1 MLSCGP
7 PELLRRSG
15 LGLLAAALAAGGF
28 VAGPTGAWAQQ
39 ATTLARGGLLAPPAG
54 SQGPAAGPP
63 VARYVSETGV
73 RFTFDR
79 SQGLP
84 LVKFDRSPEVWVL
97 RPQPAPRGD
106 ILYLNDLGEP
116 MLRASR
122 TGGLTVFTTDR
133 PGGLAVALSGGGQSL
148 RMTALGPQQL
158 LERLAMASTRATR
171 AARRL
176 IPFEADFSPATS
188 ALTADAAMV
197 AAEAIIRMT
206 RLPDGRVVL
215 GGVERVRLV
224 EGRQARAMLREG
236 VIEITVAP
244 GQGMSGRP
252 SSDRILAAAGIR

>member
-1 MLSCGP
+1 MPDCGLP
-7 PELLRRSG
+7 DLLRRNGPGRLAVVLAVAGILAGPSDASAQ
-15 LGLLAAALAAGGF
+15 AAA
-28 VAGPTGAWAQQ
+28 GARSA
-39 ATTLARGGLLAPPAG
+39 LFGPPAG
-54 SQGPAAGPP
+54 PSGPSAAPP

-116 MLRASR
+116 ILRASR
-122 TGGLTVFTTDR
+122 TGGLTVFTNDR
-133 PGGLAVALSGGGQSL
+133 PEGLAVALSGGGQSL

-176 IPFEADFSPATS
+176 IPFEADASPASS

-197 AAEAIIRMT
+197 AAEAIIRLT
-206 RLPDGRVVL
+206 RLADGREIL
-215 GGVERVRLV
+215 DGIDRVRLV
-224 EGRQARAMLREG
+224 EGRQARADVRRG

>member
-1 MLSCGP
+1 MTSTGTPDLA
-7 PELLRRSG
+7 RR
-15 LGLLAAALAAGGF
+15 LAVLLAAGGLL
-28 VAGPTGAWAQQ
+28 AGPQGAWAQAAPVMRGSLFSPSAGQ
-39 ATTLARGGLLAPPAG
+39 AGPAG
-54 SQGPAAGPP
+54 APP

-116 MLRASR
+116 ILRASR

-133 PGGLAVALSGGGQSL
+133 PQGLAAALSGGGQTL
-148 RMTALGPQQL
+148 RMSALSPQQL

-176 IPFEADFSPATS
+176 IPFEADASPASS
-188 ALTADAAMV
+188 ALTADAAQV
-197 AAEAIIRMT
+197 AAEAITRMA
-206 RLPDGRVVL
+206 RLAEGRLLL
-215 GGVERVRLV
+215 GGIERVRLV
-224 EGRQARAMLREG
+224 EGRQARADLRQG

>member
-1 MLSCGP
+1 MAFLGA
-7 PELLRRSG
+7 PELLRRYD
-15 LGLLAAALAAGGF
+15 LAVMAVLLATACAIAAPQDARAQSARMADGVLFNAPAGL
-28 VAGPTGAWAQQ
+28 AGPAGAP
-39 ATTLARGGLLAPPAG
+39 T
-54 SQGPAAGPP
+54 

-106 ILYLNDLGEP
+106 VLYLNDLGEP
-116 MLRASR
+116 LLRASR
-122 TGGLTVFTTDR
+122 TGGLTVFTNDR
-133 PGGLAVALSGGGQSL
+133 PEGLAVALSGGGSML

-158 LERLAMASTRATR
+158 LERLALASTRATR

-176 IPFEADFSPATS
+176 IPFEADASPASS

-206 RLPDGRVVL
+206 RQTDGRIVVSGL
-215 GGVERVRLV
+215 ERVRLV
-224 EGRQARAMLREG
+224 EGRQARAYVREG

-252 SSDRILAAAGIR
+252 SSERILAAAGLR

>member
-1 MLSCGP
+1 MPSCGP
-7 PELLRRSG
+7 PDRLRRSR
-15 LGLLAAALAAGGF
+15 LGLLAVFLAAGGLLVAPPSARGQSAPVARGPLF
-28 VAGPTGAWAQQ
+28 GPSGSPAGPAGA
-39 ATTLARGGLLAPPAG
+39 
-54 SQGPAAGPP
+54 PP

-73 RFTFDR
+73 KFTFDR
-79 SQGLP
+79 SQGVP

-106 ILYLNDLGEP
+106 MLYLNDLGEP
-116 MLRASR
+116 ILRASR

-133 PGGLAVALSGGGQSL
+133 PEGLAVALSGGGPAL
-148 RMTALGPQQL
+148 RMTPLGPQQL

-176 IPFEADFSPATS
+176 IPFEADASPASS

-206 RLPDGRVVL
+206 RLADGRLVL
-215 GGVERVRLV
+215 GGIDRVRLV
-224 EGRQARAMLREG
+224 EGRQARAALRQG

-252 SSDRILAAAGIR
+252 SSDRILAAAGVR

>member
-1 MLSCGP
+1 MSSRRP

-15 LGLLAAALAAGGF
+15 LGLLFAGLAAGA
-28 VAGPTGAWAQQ
+28 VLTGPPAAWAQASRMAGGALFGPPTGQ
-39 ATTLARGGLLAPPAG
+39 A
-54 SQGPAAGPP
+54 GPAWGPP
-63 VARYVSETGV
+63 VARYASETGV

-97 RPQPAPRGD
+97 KPQPAPRGD
-106 ILYLNDLGEP
+106 VLYLNDLGEP
-116 MLRASR
+116 ILRASR
-122 TGGLTVFTTDR
+122 TGGLTVFTSER
-133 PGGLAVALSGGGQSL
+133 PEGLAVALSGGGQTL

-158 LERLAMASTRATR
+158 LERLALASTRATR

-176 IPFEADFSPATS
+176 IPFEADASPSSS

-206 RLPDGRVVL
+206 RLPDGRLVL
-215 GGVERVRLV
+215 GGVERVRLI
-224 EGRQARAMLREG
+224 EGRQARADLREG

-244 GQGMSGRP
+244 GQGLSGRP
-252 SSDRILAAAGIR
+252 SSDRILAAAGLR

>member
-1 MLSCGP
+1 MSSRRP

-15 LGLLAAALAAGGF
+15 LGLLFAGLAAGA
-28 VAGPTGAWAQQ
+28 VLTGPPAAWAQASRMAGGALFGPPTGQ
-39 ATTLARGGLLAPPAG
+39 A
-54 SQGPAAGPP
+54 GPAWGPP
-63 VARYVSETGV
+63 VARYASETGV

-97 RPQPAPRGD
+97 KPQPAPRGD

-116 MLRASR
+116 ILRASR

-133 PGGLAVALSGGGQSL
+133 PDGLAVALSGGGPAL
-148 RMTALGPQQL
+148 RMTPLGPQQL
-158 LERLAMASTRATR
+158 LERLALASTRATR

-176 IPFEADFSPATS
+176 IPFEADASPASS

-224 EGRQARAMLREG
+224 EGRQARALVREG

-252 SSDRILAAAGIR
+252 SSDRILAAAGVR

>member
-1 MLSCGP
+1 MGNRGVLFSP
-7 PELLRRSG
+7 S
-15 LGLLAAALAAGGF
+15 AGQ
-28 VAGPTGAWAQQ
+28 AGPAGA
-39 ATTLARGGLLAPPAG
+39 
-54 SQGPAAGPP
+54 PP
-63 VARYVSETGV
+63 VARYMSETGV

-116 MLRASR
+116 ILRASR

-133 PGGLAVALSGGGQSL
+133 PDGLAVALSGGGGAL

-158 LERLAMASTRATR
+158 LERLALASTRATR

-176 IPFEADFSPATS
+176 IPFEADASPASS

-197 AAEAIIRMT
+197 AAEAIIRMA
-206 RLPDGRVVL
+206 RLPDGRTAL
-215 GGVERVRLV
+215 GAVERVRLV
-224 EGRQARAMLREG
+224 EGRQARADLRQG

>member
-1 MLSCGP
+1 MPTAGHPDRASPSRRGLFSA
-7 PELLRRSG
+7 LLTVG
-15 LGLLAAALAAGGF
+15 VVLALPVDASAQSAMGNRGVLFSPSAGQ
-28 VAGPTGAWAQQ
+28 AGPAGA
-39 ATTLARGGLLAPPAG
+39 
-54 SQGPAAGPP
+54 PP
-63 VARYVSETGV
+63 VARYMSETGV

-116 MLRASR
+116 ILRASR

-133 PGGLAVALSGGGQSL
+133 PDGLAVALSGGGGAL

-158 LERLAMASTRATR
+158 LERLALASTRATR

-176 IPFEADFSPATS
+176 IPFEADASPASS

-206 RLPDGRVVL
+206 RLPDGRTVL
-215 GGVERVRLV
+215 GAVERVRLV
-224 EGRQARAMLREG
+224 EGRQARADLRQG

>member
-1 MLSCGP
+1 MSVMPSSGH
-7 PELLRRSG
+7 PERTSRSRF
-15 LGLLAAALAAGGF
+15 GLLPAFLAAG
-28 VAGPTGAWAQQ
+28 VVLAGAVESLAQSATGTGGVLFSPSAGQ
-39 ATTLARGGLLAPPAG
+39 AGA
-54 SQGPAAGPP
+54 PP
-63 VARYVSETGV
+63 VARYISETGV
-73 RFTFDR
+73 RLTFDR

-116 MLRASR
+116 ILRASR

-133 PGGLAVALSGGGQSL
+133 PDGLAVALSGGGPAL

-176 IPFEADFSPATS
+176 IPFEADASPASS

-215 GGVERVRLV
+215 GGLERVRLV
-224 EGRQARAMLREG
+224 EGRQARALVREG

-252 SSDRILAAAGIR
+252 SSDRILAAAGVR

>member
-1 MLSCGP
+1 MSSRRP

-15 LGLLAAALAAGGF
+15 LGLLFAGLAAGA
-28 VAGPTGAWAQQ
+28 VLTGPPAAWAQASRMAGGALFGPPTGQ
-39 ATTLARGGLLAPPAG
+39 A
-54 SQGPAAGPP
+54 GPAWGPP
-63 VARYVSETGV
+63 VARYASETGV

-116 MLRASR
+116 ILRASR

-133 PGGLAVALSGGGQSL
+133 PDGLAVALSGGGPAL
-148 RMTALGPQQL
+148 RMTPLGPQQL
-158 LERLAMASTRATR
+158 LERLALASTRATR

-176 IPFEADFSPATS
+176 IPFEADASPASS

-224 EGRQARAMLREG
+224 EGRQARALVREG

-252 SSDRILAAAGIR
+252 SSDRILAAAGVR

>member
-1 MLSCGP
+1 M
-7 PELLRRSG
+7 
-15 LGLLAAALAAGGF
+15 
-28 VAGPTGAWAQQ
+28 
-39 ATTLARGGLLAPPAG
+39 
-54 SQGPAAGPP
+54 
-63 VARYVSETGV
+63 ARYVSETGV
-73 RFTFDR
+73 KFTFDR

-106 ILYLNDLGEP
+106 MLYLNDLGEP
-116 MLRASR
+116 ILRASR

-133 PGGLAVALSGGGQSL
+133 PEGLAVALSGGGGPAL
-148 RMTALGPQQL
+148 RMTPLGPQQL

-176 IPFEADFSPATS
+176 IPFEADASPASS

-206 RLPDGRVVL
+206 RLADGRLVL
-215 GGVERVRLV
+215 GGIDRVRLV
-224 EGRQARAMLREG
+224 EGRQARAALRQG

-252 SSDRILAAAGIR
+252 SSDRILAAAGVR

>member
-1 MLSCGP
+1 MRYSRP
-7 PELLRRSG
+7 PDLLRRRG
-15 LGLLAAALAAGGF
+15 LGLLAAA
-28 VAGPTGAWAQQ
+28 VAT
-39 ATTLARGGLLAPPAG
+39 GGLLAGAPDAHGQSTLAPRGPLCSPPAG
-54 SQGPAAGPP
+54 QAGQAGGPP

-116 MLRASR
+116 ILRASR

-133 PGGLAVALSGGGQSL
+133 PQGLPAALAGGGQTL

-176 IPFEADFSPATS
+176 IPFEADASPASS

-206 RLPDGRVVL
+206 RLSDGRLVL
-215 GGVERVRLV
+215 GGIERVRLV
-224 EGRQARAMLREG
+224 EGRQARADVRQG